1 MDRKIEKKKWTPKRI
16 GLISGSVLFVAFLI
30 YLPLEYG
37 SVSRLNVN
45 KDQLTIATVKR
56 GTFQEYI
63 PVDGTVTPVNTVY
76 LDAIEGG
83 VIKRIVRESG
93 AMVMPGDTI
102 LILANSSMQL
112 NTMFQESN
120 LYDQINNVRNTRIT
134 IQQTSLNLRN
144 AMVDA
149 RYALETAK
157 AQYHRDNELYAKK
170 AITLSNKDYE
180 DDKANYERTLEKWK
194 IARSAYRQDSLLQQT
209 RLRQLDQTETRLNKS
224 LGYLEKILNN
234 LVVTAPIKGQLTTP
248 DLEAGQS
255 VSQGQRLGQVD
266 EMNNYK
272 ARVNID
278 EHYLSRIDT
287 GLVGTFDFNNR
298 TYKLKITKVY
308 PSVSDGQF
316 QVDMAFT
323 GPAPEGLRPGQTL
336 QIRLALGSSSK
347 ALLLARG
354 GFYQSTGGNWVYLV
368 NKDGTQ
374 AMKHN
379 IQLGRQNPDYF
390 EVLSGL
396 KPGDKV
402 VVSSYDNF
410 GNNEILEL
418 SK

>member
-1 MDRKIEKKKWTPKRI
+1 MDRKIEKKRWTPKRI
-16 GLISGSVLFVAFLI
+16 SIISGSVLFVAFLI

-37 SVSRLNVN
+37 SASRLNVN
-45 KDQLTIATVKR
+45 RDQLTIATVKR

-63 PVDGTVTPVNTVY
+63 PVEGTVTPVNTVY

-93 AMVMPGDTI
+93 AMVVPGDTI

-134 IQQTSLNLRN
+134 IQQTALNLRN

-149 RYALETAK
+149 RYALEIAK
-157 AQYHRDNELYAKK
+157 AQYNRDSALYSKG
-170 AITLSNKDYE
+170 AITLSNKDFE
-180 DDKANYERTLEKWK
+180 NDKASYERTLEKWK
-194 IARSAYRQDSLLQQT
+194 IARSAFRQDSLLHQT
-209 RLRQLDQTETRLNKS
+209 RLRQLDQTESRLNKS

-248 DLEAGQS
+248 DLESGQS
-255 VSQGQRLGQVD
+255 VSPGQRLGQVD

-278 EHYLSRIDT
+278 EHYVSRIDT
-287 GLVGTFDFNNR
+287 GLVGTFDFDNR
-298 TYKLKITKVY
+298 TYRMKIMKVY
-308 PSVSDGQF
+308 PSVNNGQF
-316 QVDMAFT
+316 QVDMAFD
-323 GPAPEGLRPGQTL
+323 GSPPDGLRPGQTL

-368 NKDGTQ
+368 NKDGTE
-374 AMKHN
+374 AKKHN
-379 IQLGRQNPDYF
+379 IQLGRQNPDFF
-390 EVLSGL
+390 EVLKGL

-418 SK
+418 K